1 MQNFTFYNP
10 TKIIFGKGQIPLIGR
25 ETVRYGKKALLVYGM
40 NSIKKTGIYDQVTVS
55 LKDAGVA
62 FVDFPGVK
70 SNPVLTHVQE
80 GINLAKQ
87 ENVDVILAVGGG
99 SVIDAAKS
107 IACGV
112 RAAHDVWDFFTFQK
126 QVTDALPLLTVV
138 TVSASASEMNNGA
151 VLTKDENSCKYAVS
165 SPHLQ
170 PRVSILDPT
179 ALFSLSPQ
187 YSAYSAVDIITHML
201 EGYFNGAETASPLQ
215 DRLVEGL
222 IKTVMESTDIIM
234 KEPDNYHARA
244 NVMWGAVL
252 GFNGLTYAGL
262 GATSLPV
269 HMIEHSLSALY
280 DIAHGAGLAI
290 VLPAWMSFMLDQK
303 SAKIACLGRE
313 VFGVS
318 ETDSV
323 AAAKES
329 VIRIKSWFT
338 LIGAPVSLAEADIP
352 KSDIEKIAVNALH
365 LAKLWRI
372 DKFYTKEV
380 IARIMQNGTR

>member
-1 MQNFTFYNP
+1 MQNFTFHNP
-10 TKIIFGKGQIPLIGR
+10 TKIIFGKGQIPLIGP
-25 ETVRYGKKALLVYGM
+25 ETGRYGKKALLVYGRQ
-40 NSIKKTGIYDQVTVS
+40 SIKNTGIYDHVTAA
-55 LKDAGVA
+55 LKDACVEY
-62 FVDFPGVK
+62 VDFPGVK
-70 SNPVLTHVQE
+70 SNPVLAHVQK
-80 GINLAKQ
+80 GIDLARQ
-87 ENVDVILAVGGG
+87 ESIDVILAVGGG

-112 RAAHDVWDFFTFQK
+112 RADHDVWDFFTFQK
-126 QVTDALPLLTVV
+126 QVQTALPLLTVV
-138 TVSASASEMNNGA
+138 TVSASASEMNNAA
-151 VLTKDENSCKYAVS
+151 VLTREESSCKFAVS

-201 EGYFNGAETASPLQ
+201 EGYFNGADPESPLQ

-234 KEPDNYHARA
+234 KEPENYNARA

-262 GATSLPV
+262 GHASLPA

-303 SAKIACLGRE
+303 QEKIARLGRE

-318 ETDSV
+318 ATDPVS
-323 AAAKES
+323 AAQES
-329 VIRIKSWFT
+329 VLRLKSWFAS
-338 LIGAPVSLAEADIP
+338 IGAPVSFLDAGIP
-352 KSDIEKIAVNALH
+352 ESDIKKIAANALQ

-372 DKFYTKEV
+372 DQYYTKEV
-380 IARIMQNGTR
+380 IARILQNAIR